1 MEDSINASLM
11 MKHLPRQKYHCKDY
25 RTKVILLIIF
35 LTIPTSVEAHKM
47 HLQNKV
53 TPKSCKW
60 NIPGVLKAAHN
71 STYTRNSLLDHMERD
86 VT

>member
-1 MEDSINASLM
+1 MNGGFYKSIIDDGAF
-11 MKHLPRQKYHCKDY
+11 PRQKYHCKDY

-53 TPKSCKW
+53 TPKSCK
-60 NIPGVLKAAHN
+60 
-71 STYTRNSLLDHMERD
+71 
-86 VT
+86 